1 MRGQPGIYYHIPVP
15 YCAVWCK
22 SPTQLKTQIIV
33 DFEILLSNPQILIE
47 AIALLVSFTTNVII
61 EEPH

>member
-1 MRGQPGIYYHIPVP
+1 MGNQEYIIIYLYHTVQ
-15 YCAVWCK
+15 YGAM

-33 DFEILLSNPQILIE
+33 DFEIILSNPQILIE
-47 AIALLVSFTTNVII
+47 AIALLVSLTANVII